1 MPAFSTATVIA
12 LAGLAVG
19 AAGTGF
25 SIIQQQKAAKEQK
38 KAERERQN
46 QENNRIRRERRAALR
61 EAQIKRAAISNFA
74 GAEGTGDS
82 SAPLA
87 GSTSI
92 GSQLGNAFGF
102 GTMVS
107 SSNAKIGMHNQ
118 KALNASTRGAIG
130 GAIGQ
135 LGFKAANFGLGQGA
149 FQGGGSGG
157 SGFIQ
162 MQNPGSTT
170 FYGTSPPMNSWQA
183 SFG

>member
-25 SIIQQQKAAKEQK
+25 SIIKQQKAAKEQK
-38 KAERERQN
+38 KAERERLN

-82 SAPLA
+82 SAPLG
-87 GSTSI
+87 GSSSLV
-92 GSQLGNAFGF
+92 SQLGNAFGF
-102 GTMVS
+102 GTMTS

-135 LGFKAANFGLGQGA
+135 LGFKAANFGFSQGA
-149 FQGGGSGG
+149 FQNGSGG
-157 SGFIQ
+157 SGFINI
-162 MQNPGSTT
+162 QNPGSTSFFGST
-170 FYGTSPPMNSWQA
+170 TPMNSWQA